1 MSRCPVR
8 AVVAVALLVPLLS
21 CSGGRA
27 KPPTGPTPTPDPTPT
42 PTPTPTPVPPP
53 SQIAVIIGAGDI
65 GDCAN
70 GGGAPAESTA
80 KLLDENP
87 SDAVFTVGD
96 NAYFNATREDFQ
108 NCYQPRWGRHRS
120 RTLPSPG
127 NHEYQLNVGPYFD
140 YFGDRAG
147 ARGAGFYSYTLGNWH
162 IVSLNSEV
170 GVTQGQEQY
179 VWLRSDLEANKRS
192 NTARCTLAF
201 WHHPL
206 FTSGPSA
213 GSNARM
219 RDIWNLL
226 YEYGADVAITG
237 HDHLYERFAAQDGL
251 GRPDAFGIQ
260 EYIVGTGGA
269 PLYDFGA
276 PILNSRFRLKAYGV
290 LKLTLRDV
298 SYDSVFIEAGT
309 GQLHDPTFGNICH

>member
-1 MSRCPVR
+1 MNRSWPR
-8 AVVAVALLVPLLS
+8 AALVLALMLASLS
-21 CSGGRA
+21 CACSHGAA
-27 KPPTGPTPTPDPTPT
+27 KPPVGPTPTPDPTPT
-42 PTPTPTPVPPP
+42 PTPTPTP
-53 SQIAVIIGAGDI
+53 QIAVLIGAGDI
-65 GDCAN
+65 ADCGNA
-70 GGGAPAESTA
+70 GGAPAEATA
-80 KLLDENP
+80 KLLDKTAY
-87 SDAVFTVGD
+87 DAVFTAGD

-108 NCYQPRWGRHRS
+108 NCYQPRWGRHRA
-120 RTLPSPG
+120 RTFPSPG
-127 NHEYQLNVGPYFD
+127 NHEYQVSVAPYFD

-147 ARGAGFYSYTLGNWH
+147 PRGAGFYSYTLGNWH

-170 GVTQGQEQY
+170 GFTQGQEQY
-179 VWLRSDLEANKRS
+179 LWLRTDLEANKRS
-192 NTARCTLAF
+192 TTAKCTLAY

-219 RDIWNLL
+219 RDMWNLL
-226 YEYGADVAITG
+226 YEFGVDVAVNG
-237 HDHLYERFAAQDGL
+237 HDHLYERFAAQDAL

-269 PLYDFGA
+269 TLYDFSA

-298 SYDSVFIEAGT
+298 GYDSIFIEAGT
-309 GQLHDPTFGNICH
+309 EQLHDPTFGNLCH